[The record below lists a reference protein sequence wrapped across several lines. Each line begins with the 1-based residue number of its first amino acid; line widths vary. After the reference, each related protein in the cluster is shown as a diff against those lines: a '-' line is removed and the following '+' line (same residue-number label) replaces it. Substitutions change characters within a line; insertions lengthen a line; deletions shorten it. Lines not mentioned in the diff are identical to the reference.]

1 MQTAGNKAH
10 KAKMPQQRKPT
21 EQEIKNFT
29 EFIDLLREETERQK
43 HMSEKEKKDNAIKMG
58 DI

>member
-1 MQTAGNKAH
+1 
-10 KAKMPQQRKPT
+10 MPKQRKPT

-58 DI
+58 DIYY